1 MGTANVNYIAGVLYN
16 WPVLSNTDQSAVW
29 LSLTKAER
37 RYILPRIG
45 TWLNVN
51 ETVRDVLRN
60 VVQHIVDENDETVNC
75 EENDLLYDSQWWGA
89 CREVFCGLY

>member
-1 MGTANVNYIAGVLYN
+1 VCSTTGPSCPTPTSQPSGC
-16 WPVLSNTDQSAVW
+16 LSP
-29 LSLTKAER
+29 R
-37 RYILPRIG
+37 RLPRIG